1 MFDLKIIGGTVV
13 DGTGAQ
19 RYRADIGIKDG
30 AIVDVVRRGA
40 NDPELAGEAAETID
54 ATGRVVAPG
63 FVDIH
68 THYDGQVSWDSSLEP
83 SSGHGVT
90 TVVTGNCG
98 VGFAPVRP
106 GTEEWLIKLME
117 GVEDIPGTA
126 LTEGITW
133 GWETYPEYL
142 DAIGKQNFAVDV
154 GSQVA
159 HGAVRAYA
167 MGERGA
173 RNEPATPEDIA
184 AMGRLV
190 QEAIEAGA
198 LGFST
203 SRTLAHRAMDGE
215 PVPGTFAAEEELF
228 GLGRAMAAGGQ
239 AVFELAPQGAA
250 GEDIVGPRK
259 ELDWMRR
266 LGGEID
272 RPLSFALIQVDADP
286 NLWREQLDLS
296 AAAHAAGSR
305 LYPQIAARPFGMM
318 IGFQGHHGFT
328 HRPTYRRLKAECSRA
343 ELAQRL
349 ADPAVKAAIL
359 SEDDLP
365 LDPTQLFDGMFAFV
379 QYSLERLYALGDP
392 PDYEPT
398 LDRTVA
404 AIAKDR
410 GEDPLATLYDL
421 MLESNATAM
430 LMLPLFN
437 YADGNHDAIREMMMH
452 PAGVLGLS
460 DGGAHCGMICD
471 ASYPTFLLTHWAR
484 DRKRGEKLS
493 LEYVV
498 RKQSRDTAD
507 LFGLTDRGTIEPGKK
522 ADINVIDMDAL
533 TLHPAAMAY
542 DLPAG
547 GRRISAGRKRVRRD
561 DRQWNGDP
569 SRRRRHRGPSR
580 PPGAR
585 STLRLRPWNTHE
597 PGRRQPGTHPRRG
610 RNRHAACMPDSG
622 AGRTLLLSGVRSSS
636 RSSGCGRRCGR

>member
-1 MFDLKIIGGTVV
+1 MFDLKITGGTVV
-13 DGTGAQ
+13 DGTGAE
-19 RYRADIGIKDG
+19 RYQADIGIKDG
-30 AIVDVVRRGA
+30 VITDVVRRSA
-40 NDPELAGEAAETID
+40 NDPETAGLETADAAETVD
-54 ATGRVVAPG
+54 ATGHVVAPG

-68 THYDGQVSWDSSLEP
+68 THYDGQVSWDALLEP

-106 GTEEWLIKLME
+106 GTEDWLIKLME

-133 GWETYPEYL
+133 DWETYPEYL
-142 DAIGKQNFAVDV
+142 DAIGKQKFSIDV

-167 MGERGA
+167 MGARGA
-173 RNEPATPEDIA
+173 RNEPATPDDIA
-184 AMGRLV
+184 AMSRLV
-190 QEAIEAGA
+190 QEAVEAGA

-228 GLGRAMAAGGQ
+228 ALGHAMAAGGQ

-250 GEDIVGPRK
+250 GEDIVGPKR
-259 ELDWMRR
+259 ELEWMRR

-328 HRPTYRRLKAECSRA
+328 HRPTYRRLKAECSRE

-365 LDPTQLFDGMFAFV
+365 VDPTQLFDGMFAMV
-379 QYSLERLYALGDP
+379 QYSLGRLYALGNP

-398 LDRTVA
+398 PDRTVT
-404 AIAKDR
+404 AIAKAR
-410 GEDPLATLYDL
+410 GEDPLSTLYDL

-437 YADGNHDAIREMMMH
+437 YADGNHDAIREMMLH

-484 DRKRGEKLS
+484 DRHRGEKLS
-493 LEYVV
+493 LEYVI
-498 RKQSRDTAD
+498 RKQSRDTAY
-507 LFGLTDRGTIEPGKK
+507 LFGMGDRGTIQPGKK
-522 ADINVIDMDAL
+522 ADVNVIDMDAL
-533 TLHPAAMAY
+533 TLHPAAMAW

-547 GRRISAGRKRVRRD
+547 GNRILQGASGYAATIVSGTVTRRKDVD
-561 DRQWNGDP
+561 T
-569 SRRRRHRGPSR
+569 
-580 PPGAR
+580 GAR
-585 STLRLRPWNTHE
+585 
-597 PGRRQPGTHPRRG
+597 PGRLVRG
-610 RNRHAACMPDSG
+610 AR
-622 AGRTLLLSGVRSSS
+622 
-636 RSSGCGRRCGR
+636 